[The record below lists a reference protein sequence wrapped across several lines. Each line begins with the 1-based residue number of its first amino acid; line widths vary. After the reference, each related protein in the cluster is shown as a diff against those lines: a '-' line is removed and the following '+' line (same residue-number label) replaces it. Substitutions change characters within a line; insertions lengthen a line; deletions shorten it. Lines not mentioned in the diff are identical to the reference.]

1 MTEELREKMLRA
13 AGYAVETEDIF
24 GLEPARCEISVSL
37 VGPDEIQ
44 ALNSEYRGID
54 RVTDVLSVPQYA
66 ALADEVPEVGE
77 ICLGDVVI
85 CKDKAE
91 AQAEEFGHS
100 FERELVYLFVHS
112 VLHLL
117 GYDHEE
123 ENDPLLFIK
132 CAPQAIRA
140 EANRQARGRTAAAGR
155 SEQRTAA

>member
-1 MTEELREKMLRA
+1 MLSKRK
-13 AGYAVETEDIF
+13 I
-24 GLEPARCEISVSL
+24 LEPARCEISVSF

-54 RVTDVLSVPQYA
+54 RVTDVLSFPQFA

-100 FERELVYLFVHS
+100 FERELVTTLVCITE
-112 VLHLL
+112 L
-117 GYDHEE
+117 GEY
-123 ENDPLLFIK
+123 
-132 CAPQAIRA
+132 ARA
-140 EANRQARGRTAAAGR
+140 RNNRLQ
-155 SEQRTAA
+155 SNL

>member
-1 MTEELREKMLRA
+1 MDVLCHPLHKRFHHRLFLSFLRFHPDTLW
-13 AGYAVETEDIF
+13 YIF
-24 GLEPARCEISVSL
+24 

-54 RVTDVLSVPQYA
+54 RVTDVLSFPQFA

-123 ENDPLLFIK
+123 ENDKKIM
-132 CAPQAIRA
+132 
-140 EANRQARGRTAAAGR
+140 RQREEEIMAYMEIPR
-155 SEQRTAA
+155 

>member
-1 MTEELREKMLRA
+1 MELYFEEGQVVTEELREKMLRA

-24 GLEPARCEISVSL
+24 GLEPARCEISVSF

-54 RVTDVLSVPQYA
+54 RVTDVLSFPQFA
-66 ALADEVPEVGE
+66 ALADEVP
-77 ICLGDVVI
+77 
-85 CKDKAE
+85 DKAE

-123 ENDPLLFIK
+123 ENDKKIM
-132 CAPQAIRA
+132 
-140 EANRQARGRTAAAGR
+140 RQREEEIMAYMEIPR
-155 SEQRTAA
+155 

>member
-1 MTEELREKMLRA
+1 MELYFEEGQVVTEELREKMLRA
-13 AGYAVETEDIF
+13 AGYAVETQRNHLF
-24 GLEPARCEISVSL
+24 RSRFALFFSARTHR
-37 VGPDEIQ
+37 
-44 ALNSEYRGID
+44 LNSEYRGID
-54 RVTDVLSVPQYA
+54 RVTDVLSFPQFA
-66 ALADEVPEVGE
+66 ALVDEVPEVGE

-123 ENDPLLFIK
+123 ENDKKIM
-132 CAPQAIRA
+132 
-140 EANRQARGRTAAAGR
+140 RQREEEIMAYMELPR
-155 SEQRTAA
+155 